1 MKLIS
6 DRKSKKLEKKVTNKL
21 APGTTLDRNKRFIDK
36 FLKNII
42 NFNKKILDKPC
53 HPSNKKGMIEKK
65 WLSPY

>member
-42 NFNKKILDKPC
+42 NFNKKYSTSLVTRQTRKV
-53 HPSNKKGMIEKK
+53 
-65 WLSPY
+65 